1 MSGLGYTHPV
11 WGHGFDHG
19 ELEVAHDS
27 LSEAERAWGN
37 PLAMH
42 VQALVR
48 AELTDG
54 DRTDVGIGVLE
65 QLFVGPHAPTRPH
78 RADGPRRMS
87 FPTSPEAISADWLG
101 AVLGQP
107 GRLKGFTATKV
118 GTGQMCD
125 SYRLTLDWQDGT
137 DAPATVIAKC
147 PSHDEASR
155 NIAKLTG
162 TYVKE
167 VSWYR
172 ELAAASGVPAPRC
185 HHSEIADDEV
195 DFILILSDLA
205 PARQGDQLAGLGLAR
220 PRAVHRRGGHAPR
233 ASVGRSAARAD
244 MPWLA
249 RDNGDL
255 VRALFPQLYLGFRER
270 YAARLAPEILDVGAG
285 IVASLDAYL
294 SREPAAR
301 TLVHGDLRID
311 NILFAPDGDACWLVD
326 WQTLGRGS
334 GATDLAYLVGTSIA
348 DPFERAAAD
357 RPAFDHWLAA
367 LTARG
372 VEPDAAALW
381 DDYRVGALSGYFMA
395 VFASM
400 NVERTDRG
408 DEMFAVMAERPA
420 RQALAL
426 GSLDLL

>member
-1 MSGLGYTHPV
+1 
-11 WGHGFDHG
+11 
-19 ELEVAHDS
+19 
-27 LSEAERAWGN
+27 
-37 PLAMH
+37 
-42 VQALVR
+42 
-48 AELTDG
+48 
-54 DRTDVGIGVLE
+54 
-65 QLFVGPHAPTRPH
+65 
-78 RADGPRRMS
+78 MS
-87 FPTSPEAISADWLG
+87 FPTSPGAMTADWLG

-107 GRLKGFTATKV
+107 GKLNGFTAAKV

-125 SYRLTLDWQDGT
+125 SYRLALDWQAGT

-185 HHSEIADDEV
+185 YHSEIADDEV

-205 PARQGDQLAGLGLAR
+205 PARQGDQLAGLGLAGLVPCIEAAASLHAHLWAD
-220 PRAVHRRGGHAPR
+220 PRLAQ
-233 ASVGRSAARAD
+233 

-270 YAARLAPEILDVGAG
+270 YATRLAPELLDVGAG
-285 IVASLDAYL
+285 IVARLDAYL
-294 SREPAAR
+294 SREPAVR

-311 NILFAPDGDACWLVD
+311 NILFAPSGDACWLVD

-357 RPAFDHWLAA
+357 RPAFDHWIAA
-367 LTARG
+367 LRG
-372 VEPDAAALW
+372 HGVDPDPAALW

-400 NVERTDRG
+400 NVERTERG

-426 GSLDLL
+426 ESLALL

>member
-1 MSGLGYTHPV
+1 
-11 WGHGFDHG
+11 
-19 ELEVAHDS
+19 
-27 LSEAERAWGN
+27 
-37 PLAMH
+37 
-42 VQALVR
+42 
-48 AELTDG
+48 
-54 DRTDVGIGVLE
+54 
-65 QLFVGPHAPTRPH
+65 
-78 RADGPRRMS
+78 MS
-87 FPTSPEAISADWLG
+87 FPTSPEAMTAEWLG
-101 AVLGQP
+101 AALGQP
-107 GRLKGFTATKV
+107 GNLRGFTIAKV

-125 SYRLTLDWQDGT
+125 SYRLTLDWKDDT
-137 DAPATVIAKC
+137 HAPATVIAKC
-147 PSHDEASR
+147 PSHDDASR

-172 ELAAASGVPAPRC
+172 ELAAASGVPAPSC
-185 HHSEIADDEV
+185 YHCDIADDDV
-195 DFILILSDLA
+195 DFVLILSDLA
-205 PARQGDQLAGLGLAR
+205 PARQGDQLAGIGLAGLV
-220 PRAVHRRGGHAPR
+220 PCIEA
-233 ASVGRSAARAD
+233 AARLHAHLWD
-244 MPWLA
+244 DPRLAQMPWLA

-285 IVASLDAYL
+285 IVAKLDAYL
-294 SREPAAR
+294 AREPAAR

-311 NILFAPDGDACWLVD
+311 NILFAQGGAHCWLVD

-334 GATDLAYLVGTSIA
+334 GAGDLAYLVGTSIA

-357 RPAFDHWLAA
+357 RPAFDHWIRA
-367 LTARG
+367 LKQGG
-372 VEPDAAALW
+372 VDPEPGALW
-381 DDYRVGALSGYFMA
+381 DDYRAGALSGYFMA

>member
-1 MSGLGYTHPV
+1 
-11 WGHGFDHG
+11 
-19 ELEVAHDS
+19 
-27 LSEAERAWGN
+27 
-37 PLAMH
+37 
-42 VQALVR
+42 
-48 AELTDG
+48 
-54 DRTDVGIGVLE
+54 
-65 QLFVGPHAPTRPH
+65 
-78 RADGPRRMS
+78 MS
-87 FPTSPEAISADWLG
+87 FPTSPDAINADWLG
-101 AVLGQP
+101 DVLGQP
-107 GRLKGFTATKV
+107 GQLKDFTAAKV

-125 SYRLTLDWQDGT
+125 SYRMTLDWHDGV
-137 DAPATVIAKC
+137 DAPTTVIVKC

-172 ELAAASGVPAPRC
+172 ELAAASGVAAPQC
-185 HHSEIADDEV
+185 HHYAIADDEV

-205 PARQGDQLAGLGLAR
+205 PARQGDQLAGIGLTGLVPCIEA
-220 PRAVHRRGGHAPR
+220 AAKLHAHLWNDPQL
-233 ASVGRSAARAD
+233 AQI
-244 MPWLA
+244 PWLA

-255 VRALFPQLYLGFRER
+255 IRAVFPQLYLGFRER
-270 YAARLAPEILDVGAG
+270 YATRLAPELLEVGAG
-285 IVASLDAYL
+285 IVDRLDAYL
-294 SREPAAR
+294 AREPSVR
-301 TLVHGDLRID
+301 TIVHGDLRID
-311 NILFAPDGDACWLVD
+311 NIMFTPDGAACWLVD

-334 GATDLAYLVGTSIA
+334 GAADLAYLVGTSIA

-357 RPAFDHWLAA
+357 RPAFDHWIAA
-367 LTARG
+367 LKAG
-372 VEPDAAALW
+372 GIDPDPIALW

-426 GSLDLL
+426 RSLELL

>member
-1 MSGLGYTHPV
+1 
-11 WGHGFDHG
+11 
-19 ELEVAHDS
+19 
-27 LSEAERAWGN
+27 
-37 PLAMH
+37 
-42 VQALVR
+42 
-48 AELTDG
+48 
-54 DRTDVGIGVLE
+54 
-65 QLFVGPHAPTRPH
+65 
-78 RADGPRRMS
+78 MS
-87 FPTSPEAISADWLG
+87 FPTSPEAMTADWLS
-101 AVLGQP
+101 AVLGQA
-107 GRLKGFTATKV
+107 GRLNGFTTAKV

-125 SYRLTLDWQDGT
+125 SYRLTLDWEGGDWQHGA

-185 HHSEIADDEV
+185 HQSEIADDEV
-195 DFILILSDLA
+195 EFILILSDLA
-205 PARQGDQLAGLGLAR
+205 PARQGDQLAGLGLTGLVPCIEAAAKLHAHLWDD
-220 PRAVHRRGGHAPR
+220 PRLAHI
-233 ASVGRSAARAD
+233 
-244 MPWLA
+244 PWLA

-270 YAARLAPEILDVGAG
+270 YAARLAPEILEVGEG
-285 IVASLDAYL
+285 IVANLDAYL
-294 SREPAAR
+294 AREPAAR
-301 TLVHGDLRID
+301 TLIHGDLRID
-311 NILFAPDGDACWLVD
+311 NILFAPDGEACWLVD

-357 RPAFDHWLAA
+357 RPAFDHWIAA
-367 LTARG
+367 LRPHG
-372 VEPDAAALW
+372 VVPNPVTLW

-426 GSLDLL
+426 GSIELL

>member
-1 MSGLGYTHPV
+1 
-11 WGHGFDHG
+11 
-19 ELEVAHDS
+19 
-27 LSEAERAWGN
+27 
-37 PLAMH
+37 
-42 VQALVR
+42 
-48 AELTDG
+48 
-54 DRTDVGIGVLE
+54 
-65 QLFVGPHAPTRPH
+65 
-78 RADGPRRMS
+78 MS
-87 FPTSPEAISADWLG
+87 FPTSPETVTAEWLG
-101 AVLGQP
+101 AALGQP

-125 SYRLTLDWQDGT
+125 SYRLTLDWEDGDWQAGT
-137 DAPATVIAKC
+137 DAPTTVIAKC

-172 ELAAASGVPAPRC
+172 ELAATSGVPAPQC
-185 HHSEIADDEV
+185 HFQAIADDEV

-205 PARQGDQLAGLGLAR
+205 PARQGDQLTGLGLTGLLPCIEA
-220 PRAVHRRGGHAPR
+220 
-233 ASVGRSAARAD
+233 AARLHAYRWND
-244 MPWLA
+244 PHLVQLPWLA

-270 YAARLAPEILDVGAG
+270 YAARLAPEILAVGAG
-285 IVASLDAYL
+285 IVACLDAYL
-294 SREPAAR
+294 AREPAAR

-311 NILFAPDGDACWLVD
+311 NILFAPDGNACWLVD

-334 GATDLAYLVGTSIA
+334 GAADLAYLIGTSIA

-357 RPAFDHWLAA
+357 RPAFDRWIAALAA
-367 LTARG
+367 HG
-372 VEPDAAALW
+372 VDPDPAALW

-426 GSLDLL
+426 GSLELL